1 MLSFYAF
8 HFLDYTFIFETFL
21 NLFYNTFKEKKQ
33 IFLNLPSIVLIT
45 LYIISY
51 INYYLSKKLLSSL
64 YKTSTDIFSL
74 FWLWCMI
81 RFFKFSILFSI
92 NHLSFIGFYATKCN
106 LYNWISIILCNIFL
120 YNSLTLICLFW
131 IAYLSTLLAILN

>member
-33 IFLNLPSIVLIT
+33 IFLDLPSIVLIT

-74 FWLWCMI
+74 F
-81 RFFKFSILFSI
+81 
-92 NHLSFIGFYATKCN
+92 
-106 LYNWISIILCNIFL
+106 
-120 YNSLTLICLFW
+120 
-131 IAYLSTLLAILN
+131 

>member
-33 IFLNLPSIVLIT
+33 IFLDLPSIVL
-45 LYIISY
+45 IISY

-74 FWLWCMI
+74 F
-81 RFFKFSILFSI
+81 
-92 NHLSFIGFYATKCN
+92 
-106 LYNWISIILCNIFL
+106 
-120 YNSLTLICLFW
+120 
-131 IAYLSTLLAILN
+131 